1 MALRSA
7 ITLASSLQ
15 WVPDHQADVAVL
27 EEPEHLTWYHHG
39 KRWTDKFQHVVG
51 VMHTNYLDYARREEG
66 GAIKA
71 AVLRFVNGW
80 VCRAHCHK
88 VIKLSDAVQDL
99 PRQCTQFVHGVSPQF
114 LEVGAA
120 KAEAARARAQA
131 VAPAAGEAGE
141 AVEGGSA
148 PVWPRGA
155 YFLGKVVWAKGYT
168 ELLDL
173 LQQHQQAGHELLPIN
188 VYGSGGD
195 KGVRSRPAR
204 LAWHVVAD
212 GRCACV
218 APCLQSV

>member
-1 MALRSA
+1 MN
-7 ITLASSLQ
+7 ASHAACRAVQ

-51 VMHTNYLDYARREEG
+51 VMHTNYLDYARREDG
-66 GAIKA
+66 GAVKA
-71 AVLRFVNGW
+71 TVLRIVNGW

-120 KAEAARARAQA
+120 KAEAARANTAA
-131 VAPAAGEAGE
+131 VAPAAADAAAPPAG
-141 AVEGGSA
+141 GG

-173 LQQHQQAGHELLPIN
+173 LQQHKAAGHELEPIN
-188 VYGSGGD
+188 VYGSGAD
-195 KGVRSRPAR
+195 KGVRSR
-204 LAWHVVAD
+204 LKCSV
-212 GRCACV
+212 GL
-218 APCLQSV
+218 CLWLSPELLV

>member
-1 MALRSA
+1 M
-7 ITLASSLQ
+7 
-15 WVPDHQADVAVL
+15 AVL

-51 VMHTNYLDYARREEG
+51 IMHTNYLDYARREEG
-66 GAIKA
+66 GAAKA
-71 AVLRFVNGW
+71 AILRFINGW

-114 LEVGAA
+114 LQVGAA

-131 VAPAAGEAGE
+131 LAPTAGDAASPEE
-141 AVEGGSA
+141 HSS

-173 LQQHQQAGHELLPIN
+173 LEKHQQAGHVLLPIN
-188 VYGSGGD
+188 VYGSGAD
-195 KGVRSRPAR
+195 KGVCPPPASWHRIIHQAPTPPFVRHDVLEATERAR
-204 LAWHVVAD
+204 LSSS
-212 GRCACV
+212 
-218 APCLQSV
+218 APFWLHHSGCTYTP

>member
-1 MALRSA
+1 M
-7 ITLASSLQ
+7 Q

-66 GAIKA
+66 GAVKA
-71 AVLRFVNGW
+71 AVLRLVNGW

-114 LEVGAA
+114 LEVGVA
-120 KAEAARARAQA
+120 KAEAARARRAEQA
-131 VAPAAGEAGE
+131 APAAGDA
-141 AVEGGSA
+141 AVAETGSGSDGGA
-148 PVWPRGA
+148 LWPRGA

-168 ELLDL
+168 ELLEL
-173 LQQHQQAGHELLPIN
+173 LQQHKQAGHALEPIN
-188 VYGSGGD
+188 VYGAGAD
-195 KGVRSRPAR
+195 KGVRHCLSHLGICPRPEETMDAVSPTSHISRSR
-204 LAWHVVAD
+204 V
-212 GRCACV
+212 
-218 APCLQSV
+218 S

>member
-1 MALRSA
+1 M
-7 ITLASSLQ
+7 Q

-39 KRWTDKFQHVVG
+39 QRWTDKFQHVVG

-66 GAIKA
+66 GAVKA
-71 AVLRFVNGW
+71 AILRLVNGW

-114 LEVGAA
+114 LQVGAA
-120 KAEAARARAQA
+120 KAQAMLARSADA
-131 VAPAAGEAGE
+131 APAATDAPAASTDADAG
-141 AVEGGSA
+141 
-148 PVWPRGA
+148 PIWPQGA

-173 LQQHQQAGHELLPIN
+173 LQKHKQAGHELQPIN
-188 VYGSGGD
+188 VYGSGAD
-195 KGVRSRPAR
+195 KQVCFCHTEGF
-204 LAWHVVAD
+204 
-212 GRCACV
+212 CT
-218 APCLQSV
+218 QSYHMPP